1 MLTKMSDLNLDYES
15 DYKSLNDL
23 LRDFIG
29 REIDYDFKIK
39 KSINGRYEWGFDLTD
54 FNDYNQRG
62 ENKDW
67 NCVQQL
73 INILG
78 PLLIRKFRLT
88 NYSVNKGFT
97 WSNDDNSLILITS
110 NHPITGK
117 SCDDAKTER
126 EPGYLG
132 LVGVTCTS
140 AELLEEF
147 IKAFRCCASYIRE
160 GYALKYYTYLHYNK
174 KFL

>member
-1 MLTKMSDLNLDYES
+1 MLAMGVFVFDLTKMGDLNLDFEDHYES
-15 DYKSLNDL
+15 DYESLNDL
-23 LRDFIG
+23 LRDFID

-62 ENKDW
+62 ELDGGALKFKR
-67 NCVQQL
+67 
-73 INILG
+73 
-78 PLLIRKFRLT
+78 LIRKFRLT

-147 IKAFRCCASYIRE
+147 IKAFRSCASYIRE
-160 GYALKYYTYLHYNK
+160 ESNYREY
-174 KFL
+174 F